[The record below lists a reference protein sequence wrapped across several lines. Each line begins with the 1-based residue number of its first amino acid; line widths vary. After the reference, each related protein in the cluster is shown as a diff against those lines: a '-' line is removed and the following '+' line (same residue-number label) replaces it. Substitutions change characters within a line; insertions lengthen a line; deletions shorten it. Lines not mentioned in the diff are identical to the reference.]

1 MVFNRQDNQE
11 DVHDK
16 NGANAKAVRSFNSI
30 LASDWTSFSVAYPDT
45 VTEVYSFKDG
55 STVIQTTTIIYTN
68 ANKSHISSVS
78 RS

>member
-16 NGANAKAVRSFNSI
+16 NGANAKAVRSFNTI
-30 LASDWTSFSVAYPDT
+30 LKSDWTSFSVAYPDT

-55 STVIQTTTIIYTN
+55 LTVIQTITIVYTN
-68 ANKSHISSVS
+68 ASKTYISMVT
-78 RS
+78 RA

>member
-1 MVFNRQDNQE
+1 MVFNRQDNQA

-16 NGANAKAVRSFNSI
+16 DGNNAKAVRTFNSI
-30 LASDWTSFSVAYPDT
+30 LKSDWTRFDVAYPDT

-55 STVIQTTTIIYTN
+55 NTVIQTTTIVYTDTT
-68 ANKSHISSVS
+68 KSNISSVV